1 MEFEFIKNTLLGE
14 YAVRCNMEH
23 QIVGRWLQEEI
34 GQDLAKLKHVLTL
47 IDKAEQSPAQEF
59 LWTGREISLLVQG
72 DEITVQENALAYESE
87 HELETDFALYDSESI
102 AACGREDFVALLTQ
116 WQSFIQIRVGS
127 NPSCSYVVRYC
138 WEKAAP
144 NRCSLLFFTQQM
156 PIYP

>member
-72 DEITVQENALAYESE
+72 DEITVQENALAYVSE

-116 WQSFIQIRVGS
+116 WQSFIQNHGR
-127 NPSCSYVVRYC
+127 
-138 WEKAAP
+138 
-144 NRCSLLFFTQQM
+144 F
-156 PIYP
+156 